1 MFSEHSREQAMALG
15 LKRYFIGEPCKHG
28 LSSPDCVE
36 CRRGRVRGWRAA
48 NPEKVREGDRERARK
63 YRAADPERAREKWRK
78 WRTAKLQRD
87 RAADPVQEYRRAQ
100 WAAQRAAKLQ
110 KDPQVAKREARRLW
124 WAAKRAAERHAA
136 RARAELNRGAG
147 LTGAS

>member
-1 MFSEHSREQAMALG
+1 MTIDLPSIISRDEARALG
-15 LKRYFIGEPCKHG
+15 LKRFFTGKPCKRGHVAERWACG
-28 LSSPDCVE
+28 GGGGECVE
-36 CRRGRVRGWRAA
+36 CSLENG
-48 NPEKVREGDRERARK
+48 RK

-124 WAAKRAAERHAA
+124 WAAKRAAERNAA